1 MSEVSKQKT
10 RRARREARAAME
22 NASQSKQTIT
32 YTQLVGQIEIL
43 TFTPNGRALSDLLCQ
58 ISREDDSA
66 GRGMLSGVVVHAAG
80 DEMPGEGF
88 FEVAAELG
96 RNVEDQR
103 AFWEAELS
111 PVYANAKAAAS

>member
-1 MSEVSKQKT
+1 
-10 RRARREARAAME
+10 
-22 NASQSKQTIT
+22 
-32 YTQLVGQIEIL
+32 
-43 TFTPNGRALSDLLCQ
+43 
-58 ISREDDSA
+58 
-66 GRGMLSGVVVHAAG
+66 
-80 DEMPGEGF
+80 MPGEGF